1 MGRRKVGQHARGS
14 EVITLSS
21 FAMKR
26 LIIRLLIVVGIAAN
40 ACFCGIQAQTA
51 PGKYWVRFT
60 DKSNSPY
67 SLSRPEEFLSSKCI
81 ERRDRLSLGFDEL
94 DLPVNQTYIDQVL
107 AMGPGLLHHRSKWF
121 NAITIATEDSTW
133 LENVRL
139 LPFVAE
145 VKSCPETTSSPS
157 GFQNKFFI
165 DEKDTRAEKML
176 FVCDSFP
183 LYGMAWRQTEMINVQ
198 WLHSLG
204 FMGEG
209 VDVAQFDAG
218 WNRADQLPA
227 FERLRNEGRIKMT
240 RDFVFPDN
248 ANVYTYNS
256 HGTSVLSIMAAWLP
270 GELVGAAPEAN
281 YYLFRTED
289 PFSEF
294 PVETDNWVV
303 AAELCD
309 SLGIDIINS
318 SLGYSLFDDP
328 GYDFS
333 YADMNGATVHC
344 SIAAAIAARKGILVV
359 NSAGNSG
366 DDPWRFITAP
376 SDAEGILCVGAADA
390 QENHAWFSSYGPS
403 ADGRVKP
410 DVSAMGAATAY
421 AAQDSTIRTGNGT
434 SFSSP
439 IIAGASA
446 CLYQAFP
453 NASSVLLRD
462 AIVRSASA
470 YASPTDSLGNGIAD
484 YYKAWQLMQGPT
496 SVEGDFSASVYPNP
510 CTQSMRVILDDAKSC
525 NVQYAIYDAMGR
537 RCFLSAGLIAVDGHG
552 TFSIDNAV
560 EALPAGNYT
569 LHIFWELR
577 NSMVSFTKFTSP

>member
-1 MGRRKVGQHARGS
+1 
-14 EVITLSS
+14 
-21 FAMKR
+21 
-26 LIIRLLIVVGIAAN
+26 
-40 ACFCGIQAQTA
+40 
-51 PGKYWVRFT
+51 
-60 DKSNSPY
+60 
-67 SLSRPEEFLSSKCI
+67 
-81 ERRDRLSLGFDEL
+81 
-94 DLPVNQTYIDQVL
+94 
-107 AMGPGLLHHRSKWF
+107 
-121 NAITIATEDSTW
+121 
-133 LENVRL
+133 
-139 LPFVAE
+139 
-145 VKSCPETTSSPS
+145 
-157 GFQNKFFI
+157 
-165 DEKDTRAEKML
+165 
-176 FVCDSFP
+176 
-183 LYGMAWRQTEMINVQ
+183 MA
-198 WLHSLG
+198 S
-204 FMGEG
+204 
-209 VDVAQFDAG
+209 
-218 WNRADQLPA
+218 
-227 FERLRNEGRIKMT
+227 
-240 RDFVFPDN
+240 
-248 ANVYTYNS
+248 
-256 HGTSVLSIMAAWLP
+256 WLP
-270 GELVGAAPEAN
+270 GEMVGVAPEAN

-328 GYDFS
+328 AYDFA
-333 YADMNGATVHC
+333 YEDMNGNTIHC

-453 NASSVLLRD
+453 NASSMLLRD
-462 AIVRSASA
+462 AIMRSASA
-470 YASPTDSLGNGIAD
+470 YANPTDSLGNGIAD

>member
-1 MGRRKVGQHARGS
+1 
-14 EVITLSS
+14 
-21 FAMKR
+21 MKR

-107 AMGPGLLHHRSKWF
+107 SMGPGLLHHRSKWF

-183 LYGMAWRQTEMINVQ
+183 LYGMAWRQTEMINLQ

-218 WNRADQLPA
+218 WSRTDLLPA

-270 GELVGAAPEAN
+270 GEMVGAAPEAN

-366 DDPWRFITAP
+366 DDPWRYLTAP
-376 SDAEGILCVGAADA
+376 SDADGILAVGAVGP
-390 QENHAWFSSYGPS
+390 QEQHAWFSSYGPS

-439 IIAGASA
+439 LIAAASA

-453 NASSVLLRD
+453 NASSMLLRD

-510 CTQSMRVILDDAKSC
+510 CTQAMRVILDDAKSC

-537 RCFLSAGLIAVDGHG
+537 RCFLSAGLVAVDGHG
-552 TFSIDNAV
+552 TFTIDNAV
-560 EALPAGNYT
+560 QALPAGNYT

>member
-1 MGRRKVGQHARGS
+1 
-14 EVITLSS
+14 
-21 FAMKR
+21 MKHR
-26 LIIRLLIVVGIAAN
+26 LFISLLIV
-40 ACFCGIQAQTA
+40 ACCLLQAQQAMAQTA

-60 DKSNSPY
+60 DKDNSPY
-67 SLSRPEEFLSSKCI
+67 SLSRPEEFLSWKCI

-107 AMGPGLLHHRSKWF
+107 AMGPGLLHHKSKWF

-145 VKSCPETTSSPS
+145 VKSCPVTTSSPS
-157 GFQNKFFI
+157 GFQNKFLI
-165 DEKDTRAEKML
+165 EESDTRAEKML

-183 LYGMAWRQTEMINVQ
+183 LYGMAWRQTEMLNLQ

-218 WNRADQLPA
+218 WSRTDQLPA

-270 GELVGAAPEAN
+270 GEMVGAAPEAN

-328 GYDFS
+328 AYDYS

-366 DDPWRFITAP
+366 DDPWRYLTAP
-376 SDAEGILCVGAADA
+376 SDADGILAVGAVSP
-390 QENHAWFSSYGPS
+390 QEQHAWFSSYGPA

-410 DVSAMGAATAY
+410 DVVAMGNATAY

-439 IIAGASA
+439 LIAAASA
-446 CLYQAFP
+446 CLYQYAP
-453 NASSVLLRD
+453 YVSSAYLRD
-462 AIVRSASA
+462 AIISSSST
-470 YASPTDSLGNGIAD
+470 YGTPTDSLGRGIPD
-484 YYKAWQLMQGPT
+484 YFRAWKTLQGD
-496 SVEGDFSASVYPNP
+496 VLVVGDFGAWAYPNP
-510 CTQSMRVILDDAKSC
+510 CSKNLQVTLDDAKSC
-525 NVQYAIYDAMGR
+525 GVQYSIYDSMGR
-537 RCFLSAGLIAVDGHG
+537 RCFESAGLIFTDGRG
-552 TFSIDNAV
+552 TFNLDQAVASI
-560 EALPAGNYT
+560 PAGRYT
-569 LHIFWELR
+569 LHIHWELR
-577 NSMVSFTKFTSP
+577 NSFVSFTKINTP

>member
-1 MGRRKVGQHARGS
+1 
-14 EVITLSS
+14 
-21 FAMKR
+21 MKHR
-26 LIIRLLIVVGIAAN
+26 LFISLLIV
-40 ACFCGIQAQTA
+40 ACCLLQAQQAMAQTA

-60 DKSNSPY
+60 DKNDSPY
-67 SLSRPEEFLSSKCI
+67 SLSRPEEFLSWKCI

-94 DLPVNQTYIDQVL
+94 DLPVNQIYIDQVL

-145 VKSCPETTSSPS
+145 VKSCPASSGIAS
-157 GFQNKFFI
+157 GFHNKFLKEEN
-165 DEKDTRAEKML
+165 DAPAEKML

-183 LYGMAWRQTEMINVQ
+183 LYGLAWRQTEMLNLQ

-209 VDVAQFDAG
+209 VEVAQFDAG
-218 WNRADQLPA
+218 WSRTDQLPA

-270 GELVGAAPEAN
+270 GEIVGAAPEAN

-328 GYDFS
+328 AYDFA
-333 YADMNGATVHC
+333 YGDMNGNTIHC
-344 SIAAAIAARKGILVV
+344 SIAAAIAAKKGILVV

-410 DVSAMGAATAY
+410 DVSAMGAATGRVL
-421 AAQDSTIRTGNGT
+421 AAVSE
-434 SFSSP
+434 SWWAVVM
-439 IIAGASA
+439 AGA
-446 CLYQAFP
+446 
-453 NASSVLLRD
+453 
-462 AIVRSASA
+462 
-470 YASPTDSLGNGIAD
+470 
-484 YYKAWQLMQGPT
+484 
-496 SVEGDFSASVYPNP
+496 
-510 CTQSMRVILDDAKSC
+510 
-525 NVQYAIYDAMGR
+525 
-537 RCFLSAGLIAVDGHG
+537 
-552 TFSIDNAV
+552 
-560 EALPAGNYT
+560 
-569 LHIFWELR
+569 
-577 NSMVSFTKFTSP
+577 

>member
-1 MGRRKVGQHARGS
+1 MKHRLFISLLTVACSLLQAQQ
-14 EVITLSS
+14 
-21 FAMKR
+21 AM
-26 LIIRLLIVVGIAAN
+26 
-40 ACFCGIQAQTA
+40 AQTA

-60 DKSNSPY
+60 DKDNSPY
-67 SLSRPEEFLSSKCI
+67 SLSRPEEFLSWKCI
-81 ERRDRLSLGFDEL
+81 ERRERQSLGFDEL

-121 NAITIATEDSTW
+121 NAITIATEDSIW

-145 VKSCPETTSSPS
+145 VKGSPETTSSPS
-157 GFQNKFFI
+157 GFRNKFFM
-165 DEKDTRAEKML
+165 EENDTRAEKML

-183 LYGMAWRQTEMINVQ
+183 LYGLAWRQTEMLNLQ

-218 WNRADQLPA
+218 WSRTDQLPA

-270 GELVGAAPEAN
+270 GEMVGAAPEAN

-328 GYDFS
+328 AYDYS
-333 YADMNGATVHC
+333 YIDMNGATVHC

-366 DDPWRFITAP
+366 DDPWRYLTAP

-439 IIAGASA
+439 LIAAASA

-470 YASPTDSLGNGIAD
+470 YVAPTDSLGNGIAD
-484 YYKAWQLMQGPT
+484 YYKAWQLLQGPT
-496 SVEGDFSASVYPNP
+496 AVEGDFSVSVYPNP

-537 RCFLSAGLIAVDGHG
+537 RCFISAGLIAVDGHG

-560 EALPAGNYT
+560 EALTAGNYT